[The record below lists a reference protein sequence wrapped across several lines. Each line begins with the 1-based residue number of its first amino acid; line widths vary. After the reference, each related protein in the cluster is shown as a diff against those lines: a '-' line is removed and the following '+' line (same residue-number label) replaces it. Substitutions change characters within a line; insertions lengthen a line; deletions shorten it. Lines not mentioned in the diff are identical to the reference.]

1 MIFKILTKL
10 KRVISLGDKNPYYN
24 NPFGESPL
32 ATRDEYLSIWENA
45 KNESY
50 PMIDEYELNM
60 SHKIDSNWF
69 HKLALHTQVVIKSS
83 KICYQHGRILF
94 STLCNYLENNNVK
107 KINILDVGTARGFSA
122 IVMASALDKMN
133 VNGEIITID
142 PLPHH
147 HKMYWNCIDDLESKK
162 SRSEILSPYN
172 QLINMYIN
180 FLEGEFQYAI
190 KYLSFERI
198 HFAFIDA
205 IHKYENVIHEFKYI
219 NQFQKLGDII
229 IFDDYNNKLF
239 PGVVKAVD
247 EICQNYN
254 YTKKVINANNQ
265 RGYVV
270 ATKY

>member
-1 MIFKILTKL
+1 MINKILKKL
-10 KRVISLGDKNPYYN
+10 KSAISFRSRNPYYN
-24 NPFGESPL
+24 NPFGEIPWASK
-32 ATRDEYLSIWENA
+32 DEYLKIWKEA
-45 KNESY
+45 KSESF
-50 PMIDEYELNM
+50 PTIDEYEINM
-60 SHKIDSNWF
+60 NHKIDSNWF
-69 HKLALHTQVVIKSS
+69 HKLALHTQVVVKTS

-94 STLCNYLENNNVK
+94 STLCNYIENNNIK

-122 IVMASALDKMN
+122 VVLASALDKMN
-133 VNGEIITID
+133 AKGEITTID
-142 PLPHH
+142 PLPHY

-172 QLINMYIN
+172 PLVNMYIN
-180 FLEGEFQYAI
+180 FLEGEFQYVI

-205 IHKYENVIHEFKYI
+205 IHEYENVIYEFKYI
-219 NQFQKLGDII
+219 NQFQKLGDVI

-247 EICQNYN
+247 EICQDYN
-254 YTKKVINANNQ
+254 YTKKVLNANNQ